1 MESISKALPSLM
13 RSAKIQQKAAKI
25 GFDWKS
31 ADGAFA
37 KVEEELGEL
46 KAAFAKEDTCACEE
60 ELGDLLFSVVNV
72 SRFVGADAE
81 KALYNACDKF
91 IKRFSALEQLAAQR
105 GIDVKEAPLN
115 QLDSLWDEVKEC
127 QK

>member
-1 MESISKALPSLM
+1 M
-13 RSAKIQQKAAKI
+13 
-25 GFDWKS
+25 
-31 ADGAFA
+31 
-37 KVEEELGEL
+37 
-46 KAAFAKEDTCACEE
+46 
-60 ELGDLLFSVVNV
+60 LFSVVNV